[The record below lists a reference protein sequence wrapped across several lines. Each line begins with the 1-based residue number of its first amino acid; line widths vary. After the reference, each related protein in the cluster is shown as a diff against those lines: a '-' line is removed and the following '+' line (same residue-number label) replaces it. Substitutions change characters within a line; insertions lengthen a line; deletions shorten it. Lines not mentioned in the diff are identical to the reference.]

1 MADNILP
8 YNGIWPKIDPGAF
21 IAPNAYVIGDVEIGA
36 ETNIW
41 FACVVRGDMNVI
53 RIGKRVNIQDATVV
67 HVDSRKYGTFI
78 GDDVT
83 IGHSAIIH
91 ACTLADRSFIGMQ
104 ACVMDGAVVETGAMV
119 AAGGL
124 VTPGKVVKAGQ
135 LWAGKPA
142 RFVRDCGNQER
153 DMIAHVPPEYWAMAE
168 RYLEAGIGRITD
180 YRPPADRV
188 AIGAAAPGARG
199 AKTGAKR

>member
-8 YNGIWPKIDPGAF
+8 YKGIWPKIDRGAF
-21 IAPNAYVIGDVEIGA
+21 LAPTATVIGDVEIGP
-36 ETNIW
+36 ETNVW

-53 RIGKRVNIQDATVV
+53 RIGRRVNVQDATVI

-91 ACTLADRSFIGMQ
+91 ACTLEDRSFIGMQ
-104 ACVMDGAVVETGAMV
+104 ACIMDGAVVESGAMV
-119 AAGGL
+119 AAGAL
-124 VTPGKVVKAGQ
+124 ITPGKRVKAGQ

-142 RFVRDCGNQER
+142 KFIRDCGDQEKR
-153 DMIAHVPPEYWAMAE
+153 MIAHVPPEYWKMAQ
-168 RYLEAGIGRITD
+168 RYLEAGIGRVD
-180 YRPPADRV
+180 AYAPPADRV
-188 AIGAAAPGARG
+188 PLGAAAPSAKEAR
-199 AKTGAKR
+199 R

>member
-1 MADNILP
+1 MAANILP
-8 YNGIWPKIDPGAF
+8 FKGIWPRVDAGVFLAPG
-21 IAPNAYVIGDVEIGA
+21 AYVIGDVEIGP

-41 FACVVRGDMNVI
+41 FGCVVRGDMNVI
-53 RIGKRVNIQDATVV
+53 RIGRRVNVQDATVI

-91 ACTLADRSFIGMQ
+91 ACTLEPRAFVGMQ
-104 ACVMDGAVVETGAMV
+104 ACIMDGAVVESGAMV

-124 VTPGKVVKAGQ
+124 ITPGKVVKAGQ

-142 RFVRDCGNQER
+142 RFVRDCGDVEK
-153 DMIAHVPPEYWAMAE
+153 DMIAHVPPEYWAMAQA
-168 RYLEAGIGRITD
+168 YLAAGIGRVAD
-180 YRPPADRV
+180 YAPPAGAV
-188 AIGAAAPGARG
+188 ALGAAAPRAKGASQ
-199 AKTGAKR
+199 

>member
-8 YNGIWPKIDPGAF
+8 YKGIWPTIDAGVF
-21 IAPNAYVIGDVEIGA
+21 LAPNACVIGDVEIGP

-41 FACVVRGDMNVI
+41 FGCVVRGDMNVI
-53 RIGKRVNIQDATVV
+53 RIGRRVNVQDATVI

-91 ACTLADRSFIGMQ
+91 ACTLEDRAFVGMQ
-104 ACVMDGAVVETGAMV
+104 ACIMDGAVVESGAMV

-124 VTPGKVVKAGQ
+124 ITPGKRVKAGQ

-142 RFVRDCGNQER
+142 RFVRDCGDQER

-168 RYLEAGIGRITD
+168 RYLAAGIGRVGN
-180 YRPPADRV
+180 YRPPAAEAV
-188 AIGAAAPGARG
+188 KGAKRG
-199 AKTGAKR
+199 AKR